1 MSGESK
7 IYVFLTPCK
16 STPISPISDAVVY
29 LLNKKGLYW
38 FYVNQVPFY
47 LIKSMFD
54 LYEFKKHIN
63 SWLKKGA
70 CVEVTNF
77 NQIIEL
83 KQKMNIF

>member
-1 MSGESK
+1 MSDESK

-16 STPISPISDAVVY
+16 DTISPISDMVVY

-38 FYVNQVPFY
+38 FYFNLTPFH
-47 LIKSMFD
+47 LIKS
-54 LYEFKKHIN
+54 LYNLDEFKKHIN